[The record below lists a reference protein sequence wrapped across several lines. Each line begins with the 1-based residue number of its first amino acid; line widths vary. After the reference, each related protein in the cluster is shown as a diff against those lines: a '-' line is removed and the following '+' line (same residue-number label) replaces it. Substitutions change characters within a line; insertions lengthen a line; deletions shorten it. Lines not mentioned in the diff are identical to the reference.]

1 MPTWEQARKMEREQ
15 QLINKTILCR
25 DNWNPGEGHFVRKGV
40 VGDSLNYFDQQQRK
54 DWDGWAAENL
64 AKLGIRE
71 ERVLK
76 IFSEY
81 KTDL

>member
-1 MPTWEQARKMEREQ
+1 M
-15 QLINKTILCR
+15 
-25 DNWNPGEGHFVRKGV
+25 RKGV
-40 VGDSLNYFDQQQRK
+40 VGDSLSYFDQQQRK